1 MKHERAA
8 PNPPKP
14 KRMLENNLERD
25 LSEGPGAPKS
35 KPSRKSHFSKDE
47 IAAVEAF
54 SNSSIGTISPCK
66 LEEVAKDIN
75 MWEKQ
80 GIKEE
85 QVKEEAG
92 LRG

>member
-1 MKHERAA
+1 MET
-8 PNPPKP
+8 
-14 KRMLENNLERD
+14 
-25 LSEGPGAPKS
+25 
-35 KPSRKSHFSKDE
+35 SRRSHFSKDE

-54 SNSSIGTISPCK
+54 SDSSSGTISPCK

-92 LRG
+92 LCG